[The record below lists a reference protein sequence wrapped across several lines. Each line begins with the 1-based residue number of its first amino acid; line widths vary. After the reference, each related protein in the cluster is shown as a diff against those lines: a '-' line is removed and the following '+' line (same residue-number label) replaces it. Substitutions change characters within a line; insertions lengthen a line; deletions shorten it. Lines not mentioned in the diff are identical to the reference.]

1 MDAGGNQQAESLR
14 AALVSQMVAEGSLRD
29 NRVAA
34 AFLAVPRHAF
44 VPMVPLAVA
53 YADDVV
59 LMKRD
64 EAGVAIS
71 SVSQPSVVALMLEQ
85 AGIQPGHRVLEIGS
99 GGYNAALLSELVGPE
114 GTVTTIDIDPEVIE
128 RARHGL
134 AAAGY
139 QQVRVVLA
147 DGEFGSPES
156 APYDRIVVTVTAWD
170 IAPAWVAQL
179 ATRGR
184 IVVPL
189 RFRGQTRSIALD
201 LVDGR
206 LESRSMKLCG
216 FVCMQGAGASY
227 ERVVSLENDT
237 VRLGFDT
244 DQEILEPPADVLR
257 QPSSQVWSGVG
268 ADREEA
274 LSDLN
279 LWLAAALDQY
289 CVLAADRSAVKK
301 HRVSPTPRWGTSATV
316 SDGTLA
322 YLTSRPGKDRD
333 TLELGAV
340 AHGPAAEERAE
351 HLVRQ
356 IQTFDAH
363 HRHGPP
369 PLLTIYPASAPH
381 EAEQTPELDRE
392 AGRIVDPPT
401 TSARAADGGVEPA
414 GSPVGASGVDGEPA
428 TSVGA
433 GWVDGEPAT
442 SVGAGR
448 VEGEPGSSV
457 GAGGV
462 DGEPGTPVGAGE
474 VDGER
479 AGSSVRLRIERP
491 HTRMIVSWP
500 SSS

>member
-14 AALVSQMVAEGSLRD
+14 AALVSQMVAEGTLHD

-34 AFLAVPRHAF
+34 AFLTVPRHAF

-64 EAGVAIS
+64 ESGVAIS

-85 AGIQPGHRVLEIGS
+85 AAIQPGHRVLEIGS
-99 GGYNAALLSELVGPE
+99 GGYNAALLSELVRPG
-114 GTVTTIDIDPEVIE
+114 GTVTSIDIDPEVVE
-128 RARHGL
+128 RARRGL

-139 QQVRVVLA
+139 EQVRVMVA

-170 IAPAWVAQL
+170 IPPAWVAQL
-179 ATRGR
+179 ATGGR
-184 IVVPL
+184 VVVPL

-206 LESRSMKLCG
+206 LESRSMRLCG

-227 ERVVSLENDT
+227 ERVIELEKDT
-237 VRLGFDT
+237 VRLGFDS
-244 DQEILEPPADVLR
+244 DQEIVELPADILR

-268 ADREEA
+268 ADREEP

-301 HRVSPTPRWGTSATV
+301 RRVSPTPRWGTSATV
-316 SDGTLA
+316 ADGTLA
-322 YLTSRPGKDRD
+322 YLTSRPGKDRN
-333 TLELGAV
+333 TVELGAV

-351 HLVRQ
+351 QLVRQ
-356 IQTFDAH
+356 IQTFDTH
-363 HRHGPP
+363 HRHGPGP
-369 PLLTIYPASAPH
+369 MLTIYPAPAPE
-381 EAEQTPELDRE
+381 EAEE
-392 AGRIVDPPT
+392 AKIG
-401 TSARAADGGVEPA
+401 SAEAARA
-414 GSPVGASGVDGEPA
+414 S
-428 TSVGA
+428 
-433 GWVDGEPAT
+433 
-442 SVGAGR
+442 
-448 VEGEPGSSV
+448 
-457 GAGGV
+457 
-462 DGEPGTPVGAGE
+462 E
-474 VDGER
+474 VDAELP
-479 AGSSVRLRIERP
+479 GSSVRLWIERP
-491 HTRMIVSWP
+491 HSRMVVSWP
-500 SSS
+500 TTG